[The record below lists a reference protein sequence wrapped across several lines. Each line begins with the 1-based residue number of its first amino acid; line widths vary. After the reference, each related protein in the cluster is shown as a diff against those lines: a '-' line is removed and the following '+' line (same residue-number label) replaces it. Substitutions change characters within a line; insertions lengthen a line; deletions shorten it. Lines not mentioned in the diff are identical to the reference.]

1 LKPFFP
7 SFFWVMRDFYHDL
20 EGRTPKQYLE
30 DCLQEAPG
38 FTADVLRKNKIR
50 MAILKHFKE
59 RECFTMIRP
68 VSEES
73 KLAHVESLS
82 WDDSSNG
89 LKPEFKRQVTNFVN
103 QVGKKLKPKVI
114 QSKHL
119 NASMLLTLALEY
131 TEAINSKETPTVL
144 TALDRVVQAE
154 TIKVIDCNLEAFK
167 NEADQALSEDLMPM
181 NERDLSKIVRKLVKK
196 HQLELQRQLA

>member
-1 LKPFFP
+1 
-7 SFFWVMRDFYHDL
+7 MRDFYHDL

-50 MAILKHFKE
+50 LAILKHFKE

-82 WDDSSNG
+82 WDDSSNNG

-154 TIKVIDCNLEAFK
+154 TIKLA
-167 NEADQALSEDLMPM
+167 ADQVLSEDVMPM